1 MEREFVAAAGASGVL
16 FNPPRVI
23 AVRDPAANGLD
34 RIFGE
39 RCYAFYGVFIS
50 VDRFD
55 AWPSDN
61 PMGRRRLLSAHHRV

>member
-34 RIFGE
+34 RIFSGTQLRFVGE
-39 RCYAFYGVFIS
+39 FGS
-50 VDRFD
+50 VD
-55 AWPSDN
+55 
-61 PMGRRRLLSAHHRV
+61 